1 MSPPAGRNMLIG
13 VDFDRTLTRGDVKF
27 PGIGS
32 DAGGCVWLNMIS
44 GHPRVELVLWT
55 MREGTPLAEAL
66 DWCAT
71 RGVFFTEV
79 NGHDQNW
86 ATYEGIAPRKT
97 FFDLLIDDAALG
109 APLVDLDPGVKV
121 HYADGSSEHVIQ
133 PYGDYIDWAV
143 AGPDL
148 VARVVAWMGDP
159 NE

>member
-1 MSPPAGRNMLIG
+1 MLIG
-13 VDFDRTLTRGDVKF
+13 VDFDKTLTLGDAKF

-109 APLVDLDPGVKV
+109 APLVNPGPGVELQ
-121 HYADGSSEHVIQ
+121 YAAPPSGTPEYVILQ
-133 PYGDYIDWAV
+133 DARYIDWAV
-143 AGPDL
+143 AGPAL
-148 VARVVAWMGDP
+148 VERVVEWMKE
-159 NE
+159 NSY